1 MKRLYRSGAALL
13 VLLAAQTAVT
23 AQETRQTSG
32 AETTYAAS
40 DERSGNPLFEGWY
53 ADPEG
58 VVFGDEY
65 WIFPTWSAPY
75 DEQTF
80 LDAFSSKDLVRW
92 TKHPR
97 IVSTNE
103 IRWIRRAMWA
113 PAAIHANGKYYLFFS
128 GNDIQSNDETGGIGV
143 AVADRPEGPY
153 QDALGRPLIDRIVH
167 GAQPIDQFVFRDD
180 DGEYYMYY
188 GGWGHCNMVRLAPD
202 LLSIVPFEDGET
214 CKEVTPENYVEGPFM
229 LKRQG
234 KYYFMWSEGGWGG
247 PDYSVAYAIA
257 DSPCGPF
264 ERVGKILQQD
274 PGVATGAGH
283 HSVINIPGKDEW
295 YIVYHRRPLGE
306 TAANSRA
313 TCIDRLRFDAEGRI
327 LPVRM
332 THEGV
337 GPRPADPQGAYRN
350 PVVNYSLPDPTV
362 VRGDD
367 GLFYLYATENIPNV
381 PIHRSRDLVNW
392 EFIGTAFDNATR
404 PDFEP
409 QGHVWAPDI
418 NRIGDRYVMYYS
430 MSRWGGEW
438 TCGIGNAVAD
448 RPEGP
453 FDDLGMLFR
462 SNEIGVQ
469 NSIDPFYIEDD
480 GHKYLFWGSFRG
492 IHAIELTDDGL
503 AVAQGAKPQRI
514 AGTAYEGTYIHKRGG
529 YYYLF
534 ASTGSCC
541 EGLKSSYTTVVGRS
555 RHLMGPYT
563 DRAGRPMA
571 DNHHEVVIHGNHDF
585 AGTGHNAEL
594 VTDDKGQTWILYH
607 AVSRANPD
615 GRVLMLDRVT
625 WRKGWPEVRSAEP
638 SRLAERP
645 VWKHRTRKQD

>member
-97 IVSTNE
+97 IVSTDE

-128 GNDIQSNDETGGIGV
+128 GNDIQNNDETGGIGV
-143 AVADRPEGPY
+143 AVSDRPEGPY
-153 QDALGRPLIDRIVH
+153 RDALGRPLIDRIVH

-257 DSPCGPF
+257 DSPFGPF
-264 ERVGKILQQD
+264 ERIGKILQQD
-274 PGVATGAGH
+274 PEVATGAGH
-283 HSVINIPGKDEW
+283 HSVIRIPGKDEW
-295 YIVYHRRPLGE
+295 YIVYHRRPLSD
-306 TAANSRA
+306 TDMNHRQ
-313 TCIDRLRFDAEGRI
+313 TCIDRMEFDDDGFIKPVKITFGGIE
-327 LPVRM
+327 PVR
-332 THEGV
+332 
-337 GPRPADPQGAYRN
+337 
-350 PVVNYSLPDPTV
+350 
-362 VRGDD
+362 
-367 GLFYLYATENIPNV
+367 
-381 PIHRSRDLVNW
+381 
-392 EFIGTAFDNATR
+392 IG
-404 PDFEP
+404 
-409 QGHVWAPDI
+409 
-418 NRIGDRYVMYYS
+418 
-430 MSRWGGEW
+430 
-438 TCGIGNAVAD
+438 
-448 RPEGP
+448 
-453 FDDLGMLFR
+453 
-462 SNEIGVQ
+462 
-469 NSIDPFYIEDD
+469 
-480 GHKYLFWGSFRG
+480 K
-492 IHAIELTDDGL
+492 
-503 AVAQGAKPQRI
+503 
-514 AGTAYEGTYIHKRGG
+514 
-529 YYYLF
+529 
-534 ASTGSCC
+534 
-541 EGLKSSYTTVVGRS
+541 
-555 RHLMGPYT
+555 
-563 DRAGRPMA
+563 
-571 DNHHEVVIHGNHDF
+571 
-585 AGTGHNAEL
+585 
-594 VTDDKGQTWILYH
+594 
-607 AVSRANPD
+607 
-615 GRVLMLDRVT
+615 
-625 WRKGWPEVRSAEP
+625 
-638 SRLAERP
+638 
-645 VWKHRTRKQD
+645 

>member
-97 IVSTNE
+97 IVSTDE

-128 GNDIQSNDETGGIGV
+128 GNDIQNDHEYGGIGV

-153 QDALGRPLIDRIVH
+153 RDALGRPLIDRIVH

-202 LLSIVPFEDGET
+202 LLSVIPFEDGET
-214 CKEVTPENYVEGPFM
+214 FKEITPENYVEGPFM

-257 DSPCGPF
+257 DSPFGPF

-274 PGVATGAGH
+274 PEVATGAGH
-283 HSVINIPGKDEW
+283 HSVIRIPGKDEW

-306 TAANSRA
+306 TDMNHRQ
-313 TCIDRLRFDAEGRI
+313 TCIDRMEFDDDGFIKPVKITFGGIE
-327 LPVRM
+327 PVR
-332 THEGV
+332 
-337 GPRPADPQGAYRN
+337 
-350 PVVNYSLPDPTV
+350 
-362 VRGDD
+362 
-367 GLFYLYATENIPNV
+367 
-381 PIHRSRDLVNW
+381 
-392 EFIGTAFDNATR
+392 IG
-404 PDFEP
+404 
-409 QGHVWAPDI
+409 
-418 NRIGDRYVMYYS
+418 
-430 MSRWGGEW
+430 
-438 TCGIGNAVAD
+438 
-448 RPEGP
+448 
-453 FDDLGMLFR
+453 
-462 SNEIGVQ
+462 
-469 NSIDPFYIEDD
+469 
-480 GHKYLFWGSFRG
+480 K
-492 IHAIELTDDGL
+492 
-503 AVAQGAKPQRI
+503 
-514 AGTAYEGTYIHKRGG
+514 
-529 YYYLF
+529 
-534 ASTGSCC
+534 
-541 EGLKSSYTTVVGRS
+541 
-555 RHLMGPYT
+555 
-563 DRAGRPMA
+563 
-571 DNHHEVVIHGNHDF
+571 
-585 AGTGHNAEL
+585 
-594 VTDDKGQTWILYH
+594 
-607 AVSRANPD
+607 
-615 GRVLMLDRVT
+615 
-625 WRKGWPEVRSAEP
+625 
-638 SRLAERP
+638 
-645 VWKHRTRKQD
+645 